1 MTALG
6 LHHVTAITGDIQAN
20 VDFYVGVLGLRLVKR
35 TVNHNDEQTLHVFY
49 GDADGS
55 PGSLLSFFVWPG
67 GSRGRRGAGQ
77 AGEVGL
83 TVPRE
88 HIGDWMSRLL
98 DRGIAFT
105 GPQQVG
111 DTSRLALTDPDG
123 LPIVLVGLPAA
134 PPARPWLGS
143 SVPATMHCRGL
154 HHVTLWSEVAVATRA
169 TLARLLGYGLDGDE
183 GGALRPLGDG
193 VASQALAVRDVQGF
207 WPGADGVGVVHHVAF
222 RAPDAAALPLALA
235 QVEAAGLEVSPVREH
250 HYFQSL
256 YFREPG
262 RCLIELAT
270 DQPGFTLDEPVE
282 TLGERLTL
290 PPDLEPR
297 REEIEHTMPDFTRPG
312 ETPRQSVDLG
322 WIHRFERDA
331 GPLTLLL
338 LHGTGADETQLLDIG
353 RRIAPGAHRL
363 GVRGRSLEE
372 GAPRFFRR
380 FSATSYD
387 QTHLMAEAE
396 ALTIFLR
403 EAAGVYGFAADSVLA
418 VGYSNGANIA
428 LTVLSHWPSTFSG
441 AVLFRPVMVMDTTPD
456 LALHG
461 APVLVLEGRRDPF
474 LPFGEPVVPYL
485 RRQGAA
491 VQTQRLDAGH
501 ELTPTDVALAAAWVR
516 DAAPKTGPE

>member
-1 MTALG
+1 MTTLG

-20 VDFYVGVLGLRLVKR
+20 VDFYAGVLGLRLVKV
-35 TVNHNDEQTLHVFY
+35 TVNHNDAQTLHVFY

-77 AGEVGL
+77 TGEVGL

-88 HIGDWMSRLL
+88 HISDWMGRLL
-98 DRGIAFT
+98 DHGIAYT
-105 GPQQVG
+105 GPQSLG
-111 DTSRLALTDPDG
+111 DTSRLSLTDPDG
-123 LPIVLVGLPAA
+123 LPIVLVGLPSA
-134 PPARPWLGS
+134 PATHPWSGS
-143 SVPATMHCRGL
+143 RVPAAMQCRGL
-154 HHVTLWSEVAVATRA
+154 HHVTLWSDVAVATRA
-169 TLARLLGYGLDGDE
+169 TLARQLGYGLDSDE

-193 VASQALAVRDVQGF
+193 VATQAIAVRDVQGF

-222 RAPDAAALPLALA
+222 RAPDVDGLRLSLAR
-235 QVEAAGLEVSPVREH
+235 VEAAGLELSPVREH

-262 RCLIELAT
+262 GCLIELAT
-270 DQPGFTLDEPVE
+270 DRPGLTLDEPVD
-282 TLGERLTL
+282 TLGGRLTL
-290 PPDLEPR
+290 PVDWEPR
-297 REEIEHTMPDFTRPG
+297 RKEIESTMPEFTQPG
-312 ETPRQSVDLG
+312 AAPRRSVDLG

-387 QTHLMAEAE
+387 QAHLLAEAE
-396 ALTIFLR
+396 ALTVFLR
-403 EAAGVYGFAADSVLA
+403 EAASVHGFAAESVVA

-428 LTVLSHWPSTFSG
+428 LTALSHWPSTFAG
-441 AVLFRPVMVMDTTPD
+441 AVLLRPVMVMDTTPD
-456 LALHG
+456 LALDG
-461 APVLVLEGRRDPF
+461 LPVLVLEGRRDPF
-474 LPFGEPVVPYL
+474 LPYGEAVVPYL

-491 VQTQRLDAGH
+491 VQVQRLDAGH
-501 ELTPTDVALAAAWVR
+501 ELTPTDVALAADWVR
-516 DAAPKTGPE
+516 DAVPRP